1 MRLGEFLW
9 IGIFGACLV
18 TYLLTSMSSHFY
30 KRSVRGQLWREVSGS
45 TWSAFLDAIN
55 PELAQWKN
63 RQKQQPSSREVFFL
77 TGPFPLPGRSHYYM
91 HCSSILCRTSGV
103 GFLFWIPFCSIHY
116 IHGSQ
121 VHLFLKQPY
130 FEGRWPLCYVCD
142 CKSPPKGVYF
152 RW

>member
-77 TGPFPLPGRSHYYM
+77 TYFKHPPLLTLHFLPGKSYSLAQFQLSHLFCYFP
-91 HCSSILCRTSGV
+91 ILNSFITSAYRTSLSEV
-103 GFLFWIPFCSIHY
+103 HRHFKLKIKFLMVP
-116 IHGSQ
+116 
-121 VHLFLKQPY
+121 
-130 FEGRWPLCYVCD
+130 
-142 CKSPPKGVYF
+142 
-152 RW
+152 